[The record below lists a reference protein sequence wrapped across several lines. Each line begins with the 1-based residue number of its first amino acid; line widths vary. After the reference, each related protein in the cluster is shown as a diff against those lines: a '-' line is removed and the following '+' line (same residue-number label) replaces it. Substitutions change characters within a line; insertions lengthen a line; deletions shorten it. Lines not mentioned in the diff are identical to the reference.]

1 MDGLPPPEEVDGRKD
16 ELRSAGEG
24 VGPGRAGFRA
34 IISALAYQ
42 QIDFMQIDYYIYLSV
57 ALFCIGIVG
66 VLTRRNAIIIFMCI
80 ELMLNA
86 VNLLLVAFSK
96 MHHLKNA
103 AVNASAGSDGQLFVF
118 FIMVVAA
125 AEVSVGLAIIVMMY
139 RNIHSV
145 DINFLNRLKH

>member
-1 MDGLPPPEEVDGRKD
+1 MKIE
-16 ELRSAGEG
+16 
-24 VGPGRAGFRA
+24 
-34 IISALAYQ
+34 
-42 QIDFMQIDYYIYLSV
+42 YYIVLAI
-57 ALFCIGIVG
+57 ALFCIGVTG

-96 MHHLKNA
+96 MHHLAGA
-103 AVNASAGSDGQLFVF
+103 AVNPNAGIDGQLFVF

-139 RNIHSV
+139 RNTHSV

>member
-1 MDGLPPPEEVDGRKD
+1 MPPNPLKG
-16 ELRSAGEG
+16 ELG
-24 VGPGRAGFRA
+24 GF
-34 IISALAYQ
+34 IIKKILNN
-42 QIDFMQIDYYIYLSV
+42 QIFKTPLGAWGMPINYYIFLSV
-57 ALFCIGIVG
+57 ALFCIGVTG

-96 MHHLKNA
+96 MHHLALAALDAHAGINA
-103 AVNASAGSDGQLFVF
+103 QIFVF

-139 RNIHSV
+139 RNTHSV
-145 DINFLNRLKH
+145 DVNFLNRLKH

>member
-1 MDGLPPPEEVDGRKD
+1 
-16 ELRSAGEG
+16 
-24 VGPGRAGFRA
+24 
-34 IISALAYQ
+34 
-42 QIDFMQIDYYIYLSV
+42 MQIDYYIYLSI

-66 VLTRRNAIIIFMCI
+66 VLARRNAIIIFMCI

-96 MHHLKNA
+96 MHH
-103 AVNASAGSDGQLFVF
+103 VAGIGGKATAGIDGQLFVF